1 MESVDADSE
10 MDEILKK
17 TQETTPEGN
26 DTSDA
31 GTRNT
36 PNAQTSSSRD
46 SPTLIEA
53 ITLFQ
58 KALAVHGAGSSGQE
72 NTRIISSK
80 EDTNKGP
87 TYNQFLNEIL
97 QDLEKCVKRGPPVNE
112 NIAKLFQNL
121 VYNDINIEKL
131 ENLLKEVLP
140 PENITG
146 LEANKVTSE
155 IWQQI
160 AHQTKS
166 FDLKLQNLQKLILRS
181 LPVLSK
187 TANTLYEHR
196 SEKDLTKL
204 VALVKATIKSCAD
217 TAVLLEVSIII
228 SKCASLN
235 ESNKTG
241 AISECLKERERRTSD
256 KWFVETIKGAKIDVN
271 NVKKI
276 PLKDQNFSE
285 RFSQTVIPLIQKEI
299 NLLLKKGVIIEV
311 SAMK

>member
-1 MESVDADSE
+1 M
-10 MDEILKK
+10 K
-17 TQETTPEGN
+17 
-26 DTSDA
+26 
-31 GTRNT
+31 
-36 PNAQTSSSRD
+36 
-46 SPTLIEA
+46 
-53 ITLFQ
+53 
-58 KALAVHGAGSSGQE
+58 
-72 NTRIISSK
+72 
-80 EDTNKGP
+80 
-87 TYNQFLNEIL
+87 
-97 QDLEKCVKRGPPVNE
+97 KRGPSVNE
-112 NIAKLFQNL
+112 NIAKLFQNF
-121 VYNDINIEKL
+121 VYNNINIEKL

-146 LEANKVTSE
+146 LEANKMTSE

-166 FDLKLQNLQKLILRS
+166 FDLKLQNLQKLILKS

-187 TANTLYEHR
+187 TANTLFEHR

-256 KWFVETIKGAKIDVN
+256 KWVLETIKGAKIDVN
-271 NVKKI
+271 DVKKV

-311 SAMK
+311 SGME